1 MFARASPSD
10 DVAHEDARVRAAPR
24 LGQGQG
30 QGQGSGPL
38 SGSPSP
44 HAATPPRAL
53 TRFCAHLTKPA
64 CRAARGAAEAC
75 DGVHFKE
82 VLFPHTQASAG
93 QCHFLQDCRF
103 QHSCR
108 FVHWSL
114 DHDARSFPPDP
125 PPFEFSPEAA
135 LRAPAPLRAIPDA
148 QWISC
153 DVRAFDLRLLGS
165 FGVVLLDPPWPIGI
179 DLPYDTMSDREM
191 RELAIGSLQTDG
203 YVFLWV
209 TGRAMELGRDCLRAW
224 GYRRVAE
231 LAWVKVNQ
239 LQSVIRTGR
248 TGHWLNH
255 SKEHLLIGAKGH
267 PPPRAPGQRPDCD
280 VLVSEVRES
289 SRKPDEVLGV
299 AERLSPGTRKLEL
312 FARQHNVGWPGWIA
326 VGNQLENDRIVDE
339 ALAKRIDEAYPERRS
354 TRRV

>member
-1 MFARASPSD
+1 
-10 DVAHEDARVRAAPR
+10 
-24 LGQGQG
+24 
-30 QGQGSGPL
+30 
-38 SGSPSP
+38 
-44 HAATPPRAL
+44 
-53 TRFCAHLTKPA
+53 
-64 CRAARGAAEAC
+64 
-75 DGVHFKE
+75 
-82 VLFPHTQASAG
+82 
-93 QCHFLQDCRF
+93 
-103 QHSCR
+103 
-108 FVHWSL
+108 
-114 DHDARSFPPDP
+114 
-125 PPFEFSPEAA
+125 
-135 LRAPAPLRAIPDA
+135 
-148 QWISC
+148 
-153 DVRAFDLRLLGS
+153 
-165 FGVVLLDPPWPIGI
+165 
-179 DLPYDTMSDREM
+179 M
-191 RELAIGSLQTDG
+191 RDLAIGSLQTDG

>member
-24 LGQGQG
+24 GGQGQG

-44 HAATPPRAL
+44 HAAPPPRAL

-114 DHDARSFPPDP
+114 DHDARTFPPDP

-191 RELAIGSLQTDG
+191 RDLAIGSLQTDW

-209 TGRAMELGRDCLRAW
+209 FSNCQA
-224 GYRRVAE
+224 
-231 LAWVKVNQ
+231 
-239 LQSVIRTGR
+239 
-248 TGHWLNH
+248 
-255 SKEHLLIGAKGH
+255 
-267 PPPRAPGQRPDCD
+267 
-280 VLVSEVRES
+280 
-289 SRKPDEVLGV
+289 SR
-299 AERLSPGTRKLEL
+299 
-312 FARQHNVGWPGWIA
+312 
-326 VGNQLENDRIVDE
+326 
-339 ALAKRIDEAYPERRS
+339 
-354 TRRV
+354 